1 MGGTE
6 VASDLYGSMTVSNP
20 RAPRSADPLGGGGEL
35 GRLMRAIDWSRTPL
49 GPVASWPQALR
60 TAVRIMLTSRQP
72 MFVWWGDQLINLY
85 NDAYRSIL
93 GGKHPTALGQP
104 ASVVWREI
112 WDQVGPRAAAAMSGD
127 EGTYDEAL
135 LLIMERN
142 GYPEETYYTFSYRP
156 VPNEEGGAGG
166 ILCANTDDTRRII
179 GERQLAL
186 LRELAAA
193 TGDARSIDDACRMA
207 ARSLLRNPRD
217 LPFALIYLQEPGTER
232 FVLAGAAGVAPGH
245 PVAPKSVGVEEPG
258 PWPLAEASREGS
270 TRVIDGLDALSHLP
284 TGAWDLPP
292 TSVVAIPLPGSGET
306 GRAGVLVT
314 GLNRYRL
321 LDEDYRGFLG
331 LLAGQISAAIA
342 NAQAYE
348 EERRRAE
355 TLAELDR
362 AKTVF
367 FSNVS
372 HEFRTPLTLLLGP
385 LEDLLAAPAAL
396 PAEAVTELDVAHR
409 NALRLLKLVNTLL
422 DFSRIEAGRVQ
433 VGVEPTDLAALT
445 AELAS
450 TFRSAI
456 ERAGLRFEV
465 HCPSLPH
472 PVHVDRD
479 MWEKVV
485 LNLISNALKY
495 TFEGTIEVAV
505 AASADG
511 SAAELRVRDSGIGI
525 PAEELPRLF
534 ERFHRV
540 KGARGRSHEGTGIG
554 LALVHDL
561 VKLHRGTVAVAS
573 EPGQGTT
580 FTVSLPFGTGHL
592 PEPRSSAGA
601 SLASTSTRAEAFVQ
615 EALRWSGPEIGPEAA
630 AVGVVRPRVLF
641 ADDNADMR
649 EYVRRLLEP
658 MYEVA
663 TVGDGEEALDRLR
676 ADRPALLLTDVMMP
690 RLDGVG
696 LVQSLRA
703 DPALRTLP
711 VIMLSARAGE
721 ESRVSGLE
729 TGADDYL
736 VKPFAARELIARV
749 AATLHLAEI
758 RAEAGEAL
766 RQSERRYRSL
776 TQASAQ
782 VVWTSNASGEFS
794 EPSLSWESYTGQGWE
809 EYRGSGAFAAVHPGD
824 RERVREQWAATLA
837 NGQPLETVY
846 RLRREDGRWR
856 QVLARGVPVRGE
868 DGAIR
873 EWVGTIT
880 DVEDQRLA
888 EERLRQAAKMEAIG
902 RLAGGLAHDFNNQL
916 QAVSGFVNFIDRE
929 SSLAAGARRDLHE
942 IRKAAERMAS
952 LTRQLL
958 AFSRQQVLSP
968 ETLDLNAAVADSQS
982 LLQRLIGTDVEM
994 VVGHGSGAKW
1004 VQVDR
1009 AQLLQVLMNLSIN
1022 ARDAMPDGGELLIR
1036 TGTRELA
1043 PDEAA
1048 SLPGGVTPGTYASL
1062 TVSDTGGGIAPEHLP
1077 HIFEPFFTTKEV
1089 GRGTGLGLA
1098 TVHGIVAQSRGHIWV
1113 ESTVG
1118 QGTTFTVLL
1127 PLVAEPDQR
1136 GPADPDTG
1144 HAPAGPA
1151 RVLVV
1156 DDEEPVRQLV
1166 ARILAEAGYVVSLA
1180 QHGREAASF
1189 LASPDGRVDLV
1200 VSDIVMPVVGGAQLR
1215 EILARNH
1222 PGLPVIWMSGYPRDA
1237 VMEGDVLGDDQVFLQ
1252 KPVSL
1257 EMLLSAAARLTGR
1270 DGGRGSG

>member
-1 MGGTE
+1 
-6 VASDLYGSMTVSNP
+6 MTISNHQ
-20 RAPRSADPLGGGGEL
+20 APRFADPLGGGGEL
-35 GRLMRAIDWSRTPL
+35 GRLMRATDWSRTPL

-72 MFVWWGDQLINLY
+72 MFVWWGERLINLY

-93 GGKHPTALGQP
+93 GGKHPAALGQP

-112 WDQVGPRAAAAMSGD
+112 WDQVKPRAAAAMSGD

-142 GYPEETYYTFSYRP
+142 GYPEETYYTFSYSP
-156 VPNEEGGAGG
+156 VPNDEGGAGG

-193 TGDARSIDDACRMA
+193 TGDARSTDDACRMA
-207 ARSLLRNPRD
+207 ARSLLSNPRD
-217 LPFALIYLQEPGTER
+217 LPFALIYVQEPDTER

-245 PVAPKSVGVEEPG
+245 PVAPESVTLEEPG
-258 PWPLAEASREGS
+258 PWPLTEASREGA
-270 TRVIDGLDALSHLP
+270 TRVIDGLDRLLNLP
-284 TGAWDLPP
+284 SGAWDLPP
-292 TSVVAIPLPGSGET
+292 TKAVAIPLPASGET
-306 GRAGVLVT
+306 GRAGVLVA

-342 NAQAYE
+342 NAHAYE
-348 EERRRAE
+348 EERHRAE
-355 TLAELDR
+355 ALAELDR

-385 LEDLLAAPAAL
+385 LEDLLAAPADL
-396 PAEAVTELDVAHR
+396 PPEAVLQLDVAHR

-433 VGVEPTDLAALT
+433 ASVEATDLADFT

-450 TFRSAI
+450 TFRSAV

-465 HCPSLPH
+465 HCPPLPQA
-472 PVHVDRD
+472 VHVDRD

-485 LNLISNALKY
+485 LNLVSNALKY
-495 TFEGTIEVAV
+495 TFEGTIEVSV
-505 AASADG
+505 APSADG
-511 SAAELRVRDSGIGI
+511 SAAELRVRDTGIGI

-534 ERFHRV
+534 DRFHRV
-540 KGARGRSHEGTGIG
+540 RGARGRSHEGTGIG
-554 LALVHDL
+554 LALVQDL
-561 VKLHRGTVAVAS
+561 VKLHRGMITVAS
-573 EPGQGTT
+573 EPGRGST
-580 FTVSLPFGTGHL
+580 FTVRLPFGTGHL
-592 PEPRSSAGA
+592 PDSRAGA
-601 SLASTSTRAEAFVQ
+601 GTALASTSTRAEAFVE
-615 EALRWSGPEIGPEAA
+615 EALRWSRPADEPAA
-630 AVGVVRPRVLF
+630 AGAGVRLRVLF

-658 MYEVA
+658 MYEVI
-663 TVGDGEEALDRLR
+663 TVGDGEEALNRLR
-676 ADRPALLLTDVMMP
+676 TDRPDLLLTDVMMP

-696 LVQSLRA
+696 LVRSIRA

-721 ESRVSGLE
+721 EARVSGLE
-729 TGADDYL
+729 IGADDYL
-736 VKPFAARELIARV
+736 VKPFAARELLARV
-749 AATLHLAEI
+749 AASLHLAEI

-776 TQASAQ
+776 AQASAQ
-782 VVWTSNASGEFS
+782 VIWTVDAAGQFS
-794 EPSLSWESYTGQGWE
+794 EPSSTWESYTGQRWE
-809 EYRGSGAFAAVHPGD
+809 EYRGSGAFTVVHPGD
-824 RERVREQWAATLA
+824 RERVREEWTATL
-837 NGQPLETVY
+837 GSGHPFETAY
-846 RLRREDGRWR
+846 RMRRDDGRWR
-856 QVLARGVPVRGE
+856 QVLARGFPVRGE
-868 DGAIR
+868 DGSIR

-916 QAVSGFVNFIDRE
+916 QAVSGFVNFIDNDG
-929 SSLAAGARRDLHE
+929 SISAGARRDLHE

-982 LLQRLIGTDVEM
+982 LLQRLIGADIEM
-994 VVGHGSGAKW
+994 VVNLGSGAKW

-1022 ARDAMPDGGELLIR
+1022 ARDAMPDGGKLVIR
-1036 TGTRELA
+1036 TGHREI
-1043 PDEAA
+1043 PPEVAA
-1048 SLPGGVTPGTYASL
+1048 GLPGGGVTAGSYASL
-1062 TVSDTGGGIAPEHLP
+1062 TGGDTGSGIAQEHLP

-1098 TVHGIVAQSRGHIWV
+1098 TVHGIVAQSRGHVWV
-1113 ESTVG
+1113 ESALG
-1118 QGTTFTVLL
+1118 EGTTFTVLL
-1127 PLVAEPDQR
+1127 PIVAEPNQR
-1136 GPADPDTG
+1136 GMATPAAG
-1144 HAPAGPA
+1144 ESPAGPA

-1156 DDEEPVRQLV
+1156 DDEEAVRV
-1166 ARILAEAGYVVSLA
+1166 VVGRILAEAGYRVSLA
-1180 QHGREAASF
+1180 RHGGEAASL
-1189 LASPDGRVDLV
+1189 LAALNGRVDLV
-1200 VSDIVMPVVGGAQLR
+1200 VSDVVMPVMGGSQLR
-1215 EILARNH
+1215 EVLAQTH
-1222 PGLPVIWMSGYPRDA
+1222 PGLPVIWISGYPRDV
-1237 VMEGDVLGDDQVFLQ
+1237 VMDGDVLSDDRVFLQ
-1252 KPVSL
+1252 KPVSA
-1257 EMLLSAAARLTGR
+1257 ELLLAAAAKLTGR
-1270 DGGRGSG
+1270 DGARGSGPAGEAPLPA

>member
-1 MGGTE
+1 
-6 VASDLYGSMTVSNP
+6 MTFDVLMTISNP

-35 GRLMRAIDWSRTPL
+35 GRLMRATDWSRTPL

-72 MFVWWGDQLINLY
+72 MFVWWGEQLINLY

-112 WDQVGPRAAAAMSGD
+112 WDQVEPRAAAAMSGN

-142 GYPEETYYTFSYRP
+142 GYPEETYYTFSYSP

-186 LRELAAA
+186 LRDLAAA
-193 TGDARSIDDACRMA
+193 TGDARSTDDACRMA

-232 FVLAGAAGVAPGH
+232 FALAGAAGVAPSH
-245 PVAPKSVGVEEPG
+245 PIAPTAVGPEAPG
-258 PWPLAEASREGS
+258 PWPLAEASREGT
-270 TRVIDGLDALSHLP
+270 TRVIDDLGALPHLP
-284 TGAWDLPP
+284 RGGWVLPPGAWDLPP
-292 TSVVAIPLPGSGET
+292 SSAVAIPLPASGDT
-306 GRAGVLVT
+306 GRAGVLVA

-321 LDEDYRGFLG
+321 LDEDYRGFLR

-355 TLAELDR
+355 ALAELDR

-385 LEDLLAAPAAL
+385 LEDLLATPTAL
-396 PAEAVTELDVAHR
+396 PAEAVTELNVAHR

-433 VGVEPTDLAALT
+433 VSVEPTDLAALT

-465 HCPSLPH
+465 HCPPLLH

-511 SAAELRVRDSGIGI
+511 SAAELRVRDTGIGI

-554 LALVHDL
+554 LALVQDL
-561 VKLHRGTVAVAS
+561 VKLHRGTIAVAS

-592 PEPRSSAGA
+592 PEPRPSAGP

-615 EALRWSGPEIGPEAA
+615 EALRWSGPENGSERAA
-630 AVGVVRPRVLF
+630 SGVTRPRVLF
-641 ADDNADMR
+641 ADDNSDMR

-663 TVGDGEEALDRLR
+663 TVGDGEEALTRLR
-676 ADRPALLLTDVMMP
+676 ADRPDLLLTDVMMP

-703 DPALRTLP
+703 DPTLRTLP

-782 VVWTSNASGEFS
+782 VVWTADAAGEFS
-794 EPSLSWESYTGQGWE
+794 EPSRSWESFTGQRWE
-809 EYRGSGAFAAVHPGD
+809 EYRGSAGFAAVHPDD
-824 RERVREQWAATLA
+824 RERVRAQWAATLGS
-837 NGQPLETVY
+837 GQPFEAAY
-846 RLRREDGRWR
+846 RMRRDDGRWR

-888 EERLRQAAKMEAIG
+888 EERLRQAAKMEAVG

-916 QAVSGFVNFIDRE
+916 QAVSGFVNFIDRD
-929 SSLAAGARRDLHE
+929 SSLPAGSRRDLHE

-982 LLQRLIGTDVEM
+982 LLQRLIGTDIEM
-994 VVGHGSGAKW
+994 GVSLGPGAKW

-1036 TGTRELA
+1036 TGTREIP
-1043 PDEAA
+1043 PDEAP
-1048 SLPGGVTPGTYASL
+1048 SLPGGGVAPGTYASL
-1062 TVSDTGGGIAPEHLP
+1062 TVSDTGSGIAPEHLA

-1089 GRGTGLGLA
+1089 G
-1098 TVHGIVAQSRGHIWV
+1098 
-1113 ESTVG
+1113 
-1118 QGTTFTVLL
+1118 
-1127 PLVAEPDQR
+1127 
-1136 GPADPDTG
+1136 
-1144 HAPAGPA
+1144 
-1151 RVLVV
+1151 
-1156 DDEEPVRQLV
+1156 
-1166 ARILAEAGYVVSLA
+1166 
-1180 QHGREAASF
+1180 
-1189 LASPDGRVDLV
+1189 
-1200 VSDIVMPVVGGAQLR
+1200 
-1215 EILARNH
+1215 
-1222 PGLPVIWMSGYPRDA
+1222 
-1237 VMEGDVLGDDQVFLQ
+1237 
-1252 KPVSL
+1252 
-1257 EMLLSAAARLTGR
+1257 
-1270 DGGRGSG
+1270 